1 MKELQRPKRRLRA
14 RSSLTPAER
23 AARPDGPDRVLRSD
37 ILAVATEEFG
47 QRGYKST
54 NLRLVAGRLGV
65 TRQALY
71 HYFSRKHDILVAL
84 FTNYF
89 DELEAN
95 LRRASAGVGPDK
107 RFRSML
113 RAHLQLMAASP
124 QISRVFEREDGEI
137 PPKSAAIVRARRR
150 ALHALFVEAYEE
162 GVAAG
167 ALRGGDVSLAV
178 STMLGVAGW
187 LHRWYKIDGRL
198 KPEEIAAYAED
209 LIYAGI
215 RADPSRA
222 DRARAGG

>member
-1 MKELQRPKRRLRA
+1 MRR
-14 RSSLTPAER
+14 RSSPAP
-23 AARPDGPDRVLRSD
+23 ARRSWKPESGDRVLRSD

-47 QRGYKST
+47 KRGYKST

-89 DELEAN
+89 DELEGN
-95 LRRASAGVGPDK
+95 LRQASIGVGPDQ
-107 RFRSML
+107 RFRSMM
-113 RAHLQLMAASP
+113 RAHLRLMAESP

-137 PPKSAAIVRARRR
+137 PQKSASIVRARRR

-167 ALRGGDVSLAV
+167 TLRGGDVSLAV
-178 STMLGVAGW
+178 STVLGIAGW

-198 KPEEIAAYAED
+198 KPEQIAEYSED
-209 LIYAGI
+209 LVFAGI
-215 RADPSRA
+215 RADPSRSA
-222 DRARAGG
+222 